1 MIVLY
6 KNNIFDNVYK
16 ILECIIKYYL
26 YVCIYIYMCIH
37 TLKYIIYLLLVNYIS
52 YNTLIIMK
60 NKLNNFHFMN
70 NIKLLL
76 SILIHKILFFNICFY
91 LLLLLSQSR
100 HPPE

>member
-6 KNNIFDNVYK
+6 KNNVFDNVYK

-26 YVCIYIYMCIH
+26 YVDIYIYTHIY
-37 TLKYIIYLLLVNYIS
+37 TLKYIIYLLLVNYTS
-52 YNTLIIMK
+52 YNTLIVMK

-76 SILIHKILFFNICFY
+76 NILIHKIFFNICFY
-91 LLLLLSQSR
+91 FLLLLSQSR
-100 HPPE
+100 HPPI

>member
-1 MIVLY
+1 MY
-6 KNNIFDNVYK
+6 YK
-16 ILECIIKYYL
+16 ILFICMY
-26 YVCIYIYMCIH
+26 IYIYVY
-37 TLKYIIYLLLVNYIS
+37 TYIKIYYLLIINYIS